1 MKTKLLLFSAM
12 AFVML
17 CFNGCS
23 PDEVVTAQDQFKP
36 LVIRASTATPI
47 HAPLNGGENFLT
59 LGCQYGNQ
67 QINGNYP
74 AQQGQNQVEIVTTA
88 VANTPLNIS
97 ILYYDAWP
105 VDPDTSPVWNG
116 ACADIHLQV
125 IYDNVIVF
133 DQVRSLGGAQNVA
146 TTICGYGS
154 LWQEVVTVQ

>member
-1 MKTKLLLFSAM
+1 MKNKLLLFSAM

-17 CFNGCS
+17 CFNGCT
-23 PDEVVTAQDQFKP
+23 PEEVQTTQDQFKP
-36 LVIRASTATPI
+36 LVIRVTTSTPI
-47 HAPLNGGENFLT
+47 HSPLNGGENFLN

-67 QINGNYP
+67 QINGNNP
-74 AQQGQNQVEIVTTA
+74 AQLGQNQVEIVTTA
-88 VANTPLNIS
+88 VANTPLNIN

-105 VDPDTSPVWNG
+105 VDPNTSPVWNG
-116 ACADIHLQV
+116 DCADINLQI

-154 LWQEVVTVQ
+154 AWYETYTVQ